1 MEGRFH
7 SRTSAN
13 PGPVLQTVPIAVITP
28 RLGRLE
34 MGLRGGVVSSGA
46 DHHEYTPV
54 ARWAVSPVMKTT
66 TISSDGDRV
75 ISRYLSSSDLLSP
88 I

>member
-1 MEGRFH
+1 
-7 SRTSAN
+7 
-13 PGPVLQTVPIAVITP
+13 
-28 RLGRLE
+28 

-66 TISSDGDRV
+66 MIASDGDRV
-75 ISRYLSSSDLLSP
+75 VSRYLRSSDLLSP
-88 I
+88 IQLQWSCSLWAMSSRSGKTILDNGSLGCSR